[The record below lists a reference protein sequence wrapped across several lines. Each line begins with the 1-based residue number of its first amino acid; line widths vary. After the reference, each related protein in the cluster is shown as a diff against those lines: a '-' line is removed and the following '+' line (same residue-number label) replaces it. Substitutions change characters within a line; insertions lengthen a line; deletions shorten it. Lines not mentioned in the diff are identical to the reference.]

1 MREHVLS
8 GAVLPVYKIVT
19 DVLGMKA
26 DAANAEPE
34 ETTRRN
40 QNVTVVSTETTDD
53 QRRKIVGLYLPS
65 SEAAQDLREAIES
78 RTSSTG

>member
-8 GAVLPVYKIVT
+8 GAILPVYKIVT

-26 DAANAEPE
+26 NAADVEPE

>member
-1 MREHVLS
+1 MHEHVLS
-8 GAVLPVYKIVT
+8 GAILPVYKIVT

-26 DAANAEPE
+26 TAANVEPE

-78 RTSSTG
+78 KTTPTG

>member
-1 MREHVLS
+1 MHEHVLS
-8 GAVLPVYKIVT
+8 GAILPVYKIVT

-26 DAANAEPE
+26 NAASVEPE

-78 RTSSTG
+78 KTTPTG